1 MWRTSLALAALLAAA
16 SPAAA
21 QERPQPC
28 DGKPLIADAAGDQLE
43 DPSGLGAGRP
53 GPANADIRGVF
64 LLHDSQRTTAHI
76 AVAELR
82 RDVPASGSAIY
93 WHLDFTVGGV
103 MRWVR
108 AESRNDGTVAYRF
121 GTRDGSAL
129 TIRGTTTG
137 SLAEGV
143 DGVAT
148 IVIPSTLVKLGD
160 ELTAVAGVVHQSDGV
175 NVGEMDRAPDSGEA
189 QWVVAPCGGA
199 PERPPATTSPAT
211 TAGPSGSLPLAVPDT
226 LGSAARATRR
236 ERLGFKVRARVRIR
250 ELRVLLRDPS
260 GRVVARGRRH
270 RRTSGIFTLVLRV
283 ERRLRAGTYIF
294 DASAIAAGRRRSYV
308 RTVRLRA

>member
-1 MWRTSLALAALLAAA
+1 MLAALLVAAA
-16 SPAAA
+16 PAAA

-28 DGKPLIADAAGDQLE
+28 DGKPLIADAAGDQIE

-64 LLHDSQRTTAHI
+64 LLHDGKRTTAHI

-108 AESRNDGTVAYRF
+108 AESHSDGSVAYRY

-148 IVIPSTLVKLGD
+148 VVIPSALVNPGD

-175 NVGEMDRAPDSGEA
+175 NVGEMDRAPDGGAA
-189 QWVVAPCGGA
+189 QWVVGPCGGA
-199 PERPPATTSPAT
+199 AEPTPSQPPAT

-236 ERLGFKVRARVRIR
+236 DRLGFKARARVRIH
-250 ELRVLLRDPS
+250 ELRVVLRDAS
-260 GRVVARGRRH
+260 GRVVARARRH

-283 ERRLRAGTYIF
+283 ERRLRAGSYVF
-294 DASAIAAGRRRSYV
+294 EASAVAAGRRRTYV
-308 RTVRLRA
+308 RTVRLRS